1 LYGLDDE
8 WILGPPGVLGDQLVV
23 KSFVTATLKTLAPI
37 CAAHQRALNIVD
49 VGLLGLCT
57 VDMPRLLR
65 VDGQRVLVEQ
75 CGELLRREDHQA

>member
-37 CAAHQRALNIVD
+37 CAAQQRALNIVD
-49 VGLLGLCT
+49 AGLSGSAPSTC
-57 VDMPRLLR
+57 PQSLR
-65 VDGQRVLVEQ
+65 VDGQR
-75 CGELLRREDHQA
+75 C